1 MAGKKIL
8 IVEDNAIIAM
18 ETIDRVKRLGYG
30 VSGIAATGRDAI
42 RLAGAMQP
50 DLILMDINLRG
61 DMDGIEA
68 AVEIMRRASVPVIYI
83 TAYSDEDI
91 LKRAM
96 ASKPFRY
103 LVKPYKE
110 RDLYTSIEEALGD
123 VPGTA
128 QQPVVHDHHRTF
140 AEYLEECEDG
150 VIAVDA
156 AGMVRYLNPRAEA
169 MTGWSRQ
176 DIAGTPLSG
185 ILIPWQEEDTRTGC
199 PGSTAIPSQFS
210 GSLVSASGREVRA
223 CFAWIG
229 PAGGRAISPPGFVV
243 FWKKAGG
250 SS

>member
-30 VSGIAATGRDAI
+30 VSGLAATGRDAI
-42 RLAGAMQP
+42 RLARAMQP

-68 AVEIMRRASVPVIYI
+68 AVEILRRASVLVIYI
-83 TAYSDEDI
+83 TAYSDEDT

-110 RDLYTSIEEALGD
+110 RDLYASIEEALGE
-123 VPGTA
+123 VPGPA
-128 QQPVVHDHHRTF
+128 QQPVMHDHHRTF
-140 AEYLEECEDG
+140 AEYLEGCEDG
-150 VIAVDA
+150 VIGVDA

-176 DIAGTPLSG
+176 DIAGKPLSG
-185 ILIPWQEEDTRTGC
+185 ILIPRHEEDTMTGC
-199 PGSTAIPSQFS
+199 SGGAATPSPFRYT
-210 GSLVSASGREVRA
+210 LVSVSGGEVQA
-223 CFAWIG
+223 CCAWIG

-243 FWKKAGG
+243 FWEKPGG